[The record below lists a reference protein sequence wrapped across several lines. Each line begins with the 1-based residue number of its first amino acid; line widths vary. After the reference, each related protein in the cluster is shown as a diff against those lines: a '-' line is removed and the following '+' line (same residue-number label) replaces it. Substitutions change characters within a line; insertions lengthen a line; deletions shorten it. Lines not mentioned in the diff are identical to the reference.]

1 MPRHAPRA
9 TAVKSSARWFR
20 VNEMSRIAKKPI
32 ELPNGVEFSVN
43 GREVSAKGPRGN
55 LTVTLHDA
63 VELKQEENVV
73 MLSPKDDRQSSV
85 AVTGTMRSVVS
96 NIVEGVSSGFEK
108 KMQLVGVGYRAQAQG
123 RQLNLS
129 LGLSHP
135 VNYQVPEGIE
145 IETPAA
151 TEIVVRGCDK
161 QKVGQVCAEI
171 RAYRPP
177 EPYKGK
183 GIRYA
188 DEQIVRKEAKKK

>member
-1 MPRHAPRA
+1 
-9 TAVKSSARWFR
+9 
-20 VNEMSRIAKKPI
+20 MSRIAKKPI
-32 ELPNGVEFSVN
+32 ELPKGVEFSVN
-43 GREVSAKGPRGN
+43 GREVSAKGPKGR

-63 VELKQEENVV
+63 VELTQQEN
-73 MLSPKDDRQSSV
+73 LLTFAPKDDRQSSL
-85 AVTGTMRSVVS
+85 AVTGTMRAVVN
-96 NIVEGVSSGFEK
+96 NIVEGVTNGFEK

-123 RQLNLS
+123 RQLSLS

-145 IETPAA
+145 VETPAA

-161 QKVGQVCAEI
+161 QQVGQVCAEI

-183 GIRYA
+183 GIKYA

>member
-1 MPRHAPRA
+1 
-9 TAVKSSARWFR
+9 
-20 VNEMSRIAKKPI
+20 MSRIAKKPI
-32 ELPNGVEFSVN
+32 EVPSGVEVNLN
-43 GREVSAKGPRGN
+43 GREVSAKGPKGT
-55 LTVTLHDA
+55 LTATLHEA
-63 VELKQEENVV
+63 VELTREDNVLT
-73 MLSPKDDRQSSV
+73 LSPRDDRQSSL
-85 AVTGTMRSVVS
+85 AVTGTMRSVIN
-96 NIVEGVSSGFEK
+96 NIIQGVANGFEK

-161 QKVGQVCAEI
+161 QAVGQVCAEI
-171 RAYRPP
+171 RAFRPP

-183 GIRYA
+183 GVKYA
-188 DEQIVRKEAKKK
+188 DEVIVRKEAKKK

>member
-1 MPRHAPRA
+1 
-9 TAVKSSARWFR
+9 
-20 VNEMSRIAKKPI
+20 MSRIAKQPI
-32 ELPNGVEFSVN
+32 ELPGGVDLRVE
-43 GREVSAKGPRGN
+43 GRQVTAKGPKGQ
-55 LTVTLHDA
+55 LSVTLHGA
-63 VELKQEENVV
+63 VDLKLEDQVV
-73 MLSPKDDRQSSV
+73 TLQPRDESKASIS
-85 AVTGTMRSVVS
+85 VTGTMRSLVA
-96 NIVEGVSSGFEK
+96 NIVEGVSNGFEK

-123 RQLNLS
+123 KQLNLS

-135 VNYQVPEGIE
+135 VNYPVPEGIE

-183 GIRYA
+183 GIKYA

>member
-1 MPRHAPRA
+1 
-9 TAVKSSARWFR
+9 
-20 VNEMSRIAKKPI
+20 MSRIAKKPI
-32 ELPNGVEFSVN
+32 ELPNGVALNVN
-43 GREVSAKGPRGN
+43 GREVSAKGPKGS
-55 LTVTLHDA
+55 LSVTLHDI
-63 VELKQEENVV
+63 VELKQEDNVV
-73 MLSPKDDRQSSV
+73 TLSPRDDRQSSL
-85 AVTGTMRSVVS
+85 AVTGTMRSVIS
-96 NIVEGVSSGFEK
+96 NIVEGVVNGFEK

-123 RQLNLS
+123 KQLNLS

-183 GIRYA
+183 GIRYV

>member
-1 MPRHAPRA
+1 
-9 TAVKSSARWFR
+9 
-20 VNEMSRIAKKPI
+20 MSRIAKKPI
-32 ELPNGVEFSVN
+32 EVPNGVEFSVN
-43 GREVSAKGPRGN
+43 GREVSAKGPKGN

-63 VELKQEENVV
+63 VELKQEDNVV
-73 MLSPKDDRQSSV
+73 TLSPRDGRQSSL

-96 NIVEGVSSGFEK
+96 NIVEGVSNGFEK

-123 RQLNLS
+123 KQLNLS

-183 GIRYA
+183 GIKYA

>member
-1 MPRHAPRA
+1 
-9 TAVKSSARWFR
+9 
-20 VNEMSRIAKKPI
+20 MSRIAKKPI
-32 ELPNGVEFSVN
+32 EIPSGVEFSLKGN
-43 GREVSAKGPRGN
+43 EVSAKGPKGF
-55 LTVTLHDA
+55 LSVTLHDA
-63 VELKQEENVV
+63 VELTQEDNV
-73 MLSPKDDRQSSV
+73 LTLQPRDSRQSSL

-96 NIVEGVSSGFEK
+96 NIIEGVSSGFEK

-123 RQLNLS
+123 KQLNLS

-161 QKVGQVCAEI
+161 QRVGQVCAEI
-171 RAYRPP
+171 RAFRPP

-183 GIRYA
+183 GVKYA
-188 DEQIVRKEAKKK
+188 DEVIVRKEAKKK

>member
-1 MPRHAPRA
+1 
-9 TAVKSSARWFR
+9 
-20 VNEMSRIAKKPI
+20 MSRIAKKPI
-32 ELPNGVEFSVN
+32 ELPNGVEFNVS
-43 GREVSAKGPRGN
+43 GREVSAKGPKGQ
-55 LTVTLHDA
+55 LAVTLHDA
-63 VELKQEENVV
+63 VELKQEDNVIT
-73 MLSPKDDRQSSV
+73 LAPKDERQSSL
-85 AVTGTMRSVVS
+85 AVTGTMRSVIS
-96 NIVEGVSSGFEK
+96 NIVEGVANGFEK

-123 RQLNLS
+123 KQLNLS
-129 LGLSHP
+129 HGLSHP

-183 GIRYA
+183 GIKYA

>member
-1 MPRHAPRA
+1 
-9 TAVKSSARWFR
+9 
-20 VNEMSRIAKKPI
+20 MSRIAKKPI
-32 ELPNGVEFSVN
+32 ELPSGVEFSVN
-43 GREVSAKGPRGN
+43 GREVSAKGPKGN
-55 LTVTLHDA
+55 LSVTLHEA
-63 VELKQEENVV
+63 VELKQEDNVIT
-73 MLSPKDDRQSSV
+73 LSPKDARQSSL
-85 AVTGTMRSVVS
+85 AVTGTMRSVIG
-96 NIVEGVSSGFEK
+96 NIVEGVSTGFEK

-123 RQLNLS
+123 KQLNLS

-135 VNYQVPEGIE
+135 VNFQVPDGIE

-183 GIRYA
+183 GVRYA
-188 DEQIVRKEAKKK
+188 DEMVVRKEAKKK

>member
-1 MPRHAPRA
+1 
-9 TAVKSSARWFR
+9 
-20 VNEMSRIAKKPI
+20 MSRIAKQPI
-32 ELPNGVEFSVN
+32 ELPQGVQFSIS
-43 GREVSAKGPRGN
+43 GREVSAKGPKGY

-63 VELKQEENVV
+63 VELTQQDNV
-73 MLSPKDDRQSSV
+73 LTLAPKDDRQSSL
-85 AVTGTMRSVVS
+85 AVTGTMRAVVS
-96 NIVEGVSSGFEK
+96 NIVEGVTNGFEK

-145 IETPAA
+145 VETPAA

-161 QKVGQVCAEI
+161 QQVGQVCAEI

-183 GIRYA
+183 GIKYA

>member
-1 MPRHAPRA
+1 
-9 TAVKSSARWFR
+9 
-20 VNEMSRIAKKPI
+20 MSRIAKKPI
-32 ELPNGVEFSVN
+32 ELPAGVEFSVN
-43 GREVSAKGPRGN
+43 DRKVSAKGPKGA
-55 LTVTLHDA
+55 LTMILHDA
-63 VELKQEENVV
+63 VELTQDGQVLTLAPRDK
-73 MLSPKDDRQSSV
+73 LQSSL
-85 AVTGTMRSVVS
+85 AVTGTMRSVLH
-96 NIVEGVSSGFEK
+96 NILEGVANGFEK

-161 QKVGQVCAEI
+161 QQVGQVCAEI
-171 RAYRPP
+171 RAFRPP

-183 GIRYA
+183 GVKYA
-188 DEQIVRKEAKKK
+188 DEVVVRKEAKKK

>member
-1 MPRHAPRA
+1 
-9 TAVKSSARWFR
+9 
-20 VNEMSRIAKKPI
+20 MSRIAKQPI
-32 ELPNGVEFSVN
+32 ELPNGVEFNVK
-43 GREVSAKGPRGN
+43 GREVSAKGPKGY
-55 LTVTLHDA
+55 LSVTLHDA
-63 VELKQEENVV
+63 VELKQEDNVV
-73 MLSPKDDRQSSV
+73 TLSPKDDRQSSV
-85 AVTGTMRSVVS
+85 AVAGTMRSVVN
-96 NIVEGVSSGFEK
+96 NIVEGVVNGFEK

-123 RQLNLS
+123 KQLNLS

-135 VNYQVPEGIE
+135 VNYPVPEGIE

-183 GIRYA
+183 GIRYV

>member
-1 MPRHAPRA
+1 
-9 TAVKSSARWFR
+9 
-20 VNEMSRIAKKPI
+20 MSRIGKRP
-32 ELPNGVEFSVN
+32 VEMP
-43 GREVSAKGPRGN
+43 GGVSAQISGQTIEVKGPKGVRSFTATDDVDIVIDG
-55 LTVTLHDA
+55 DA
-63 VELKQEENVV
+63 VSVKPRG
-73 MLSPKDDRQSSV
+73 SSKRARQQWGMTRTQIQNL
-85 AVTGTMRSVVS
+85 VTGVT
-96 NIVEGVSSGFEK
+96 EGFRKDLEIR
-108 KMQLVGVGYRAQAQG
+108 GVGYRAQAQG
-123 RQLNLS
+123 KQLNLS

-183 GIRYA
+183 GVKYA

>member
-1 MPRHAPRA
+1 
-9 TAVKSSARWFR
+9 
-20 VNEMSRIAKKPI
+20 MSRIAKKPI
-32 ELPNGVEFSVN
+32 EVPNGVELSVN
-43 GREVSAKGPRGN
+43 GREVTAKGPKGA

-63 VELKQEENVV
+63 VELTQNDKV
-73 MLSPKDDRQSSV
+73 LTFAPRDSRQSSL
-85 AVTGTMRSVVS
+85 AVTGTMRSVVN
-96 NIVEGVSSGFEK
+96 NIIEGVTNGFEK

-151 TEIVVRGCDK
+151 TEIIVRGCDK
-161 QKVGQVCAEI
+161 QAVGQVCAEI
-171 RAYRPP
+171 RAFRPP

-183 GIRYA
+183 GVKYVG
-188 DEQIVRKEAKKK
+188 EKIVRKEAKKK